1 MVRAAPKVNILLG
14 PDETSIQDSS
24 VDDHYSYRA
33 GAVGRGT
40 YNESTMTETP
50 ADRGRSL
57 PGVHG
62 ISTTS
67 RCRLV
72 QPADSGFYSDCPGRL
87 PCVEMRTCGCSL
99 VPCPPPPPPP
109 VSSGSVTIG
118 RRCQDPAGGLYATRR
133 SPVGPAA
140 EHHPKP
146 SVYWQISGHTE
157 KSLEEPR
164 RTHITTDRHVISG
177 ENVDTVTTRN
187 RAGDVGSVGS
197 ELNAVLKPDKS
208 PDLVLNGQHRDQKSA
223 GSQSSSCKTGSHSSA
238 CTSGHDDHRCDS
250 STAPKPFHNQR
261 TLDDK

>member
-33 GAVGRGT
+33 GAVGRGA
-40 YNESTMTETP
+40 YNESTITEPP

-62 ISTTS
+62 VSTTS
-67 RCRLV
+67 RCRLA
-72 QPADSGFYSDCPGRL
+72 QPGDTGFYSECPGRL

-109 VSSGSVTIG
+109 VSGGSVTIG

-133 SPVGPAA
+133 SPVGPTSANR
-140 EHHPKP
+140 PKP
-146 SVYWQISGHTE
+146 SVYWQISGRSE
-157 KSLEEPR
+157 KSLQEPR
-164 RTHITTDRHVISG
+164 RTDLSTERHVISG
-177 ENVDTVTTRN
+177 ENDDTVTRN
-187 RAGDVGSVGS
+187 RAGDAGSVGAEIDTVS
-197 ELNAVLKPDKS
+197 KPDKS
-208 PDLVLNGQHRDQKSA
+208 PDLVLNGKHRDQKL
-223 GSQSSSCKTGSHSSA
+223 TGSHSSA
-238 CTSGHDDHRCDS
+238 CTSSHDDHRCDS
-250 STAPKPFHNQR
+250 STAPKLFHNQR